1 MPISIVDNIGNT
13 HTVIEMTVANAVV
26 GIFSKDADFVPSG
39 AGITGFAN
47 VRPGLTLASSVDGVI
62 PGFYGTANN
71 ATSLNGLTA
80 TSFVRNSGS
89 TQTMSV
95 ALNVQN
101 NTGLT
106 VGASNDFKA
115 SVAAGVV
122 TLQNQTQDGNIVFSV
137 NKGGLTTTIMTLDGA
152 NGNVNFGNVL
162 TCTDVNHSGPNAV
175 GNVGSSTSYF
185 NRVFATATT
194 ALYADVAERFEADDV
209 LEAGT
214 VVELGGEKEITR
226 AREELSDNVFGV
238 ISTNAAYL
246 MNGGAGED
254 DTHPPVAITGRVPV
268 KCIGIIKKG
277 DRLVSAGDGTARA
290 AAPGEATSFNV
301 IGRALVDKTTVG
313 ESMVEA
319 VVMIK

>member
-1 MPISIVDNIGNT
+1 
-13 HTVIEMTVANAVV
+13 
-26 GIFSKDADFVPSG
+26 
-39 AGITGFAN
+39 
-47 VRPGLTLASSVDGVI
+47 
-62 PGFYGTANN
+62 
-71 ATSLNGLTA
+71 
-80 TSFVRNSGS
+80 
-89 TQTMSV
+89 MSV

-106 VGASNDFKA
+106 VGASNDFKV

-162 TCTDVNHSGPNAV
+162 TCTDVNHSGTNAV
-175 GNVGSSTSYF
+175 GNIGSSTSYF

-194 ALYADVAERFEADDV
+194 ALYADVAERFAADDV

-226 AREELSDNVFGV
+226 AREALSDKVFGV

-301 IGRALVDKTTVG
+301 IGRALVDKTTAG
-313 ESMVEA
+313 EGMVES